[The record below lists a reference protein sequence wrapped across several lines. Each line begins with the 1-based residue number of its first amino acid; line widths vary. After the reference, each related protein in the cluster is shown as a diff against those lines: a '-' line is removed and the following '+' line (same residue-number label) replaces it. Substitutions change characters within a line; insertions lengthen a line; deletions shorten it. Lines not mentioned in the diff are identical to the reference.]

1 VAYKSGV
8 TTAAAAP
15 TQTLMGHSGPYRHDT
30 AVPIIFWWRDGKPQ
44 TRILPIDTTA
54 IAPTL
59 ANVVGVKAPGDLDG
73 TCMNIGYPGA
83 PNCKQ

>member
-1 VAYKSGV
+1 
-8 TTAAAAP
+8 
-15 TQTLMGHSGPYRHDT
+15 
-30 AVPIIFWWRDGKPQ
+30 VPIIFWWHDAKPQ

-59 ANVVGVKAPGDLDG
+59 ANIVGVKTPGDLDG
-73 TCMNIGYPGA
+73 TCMDIGYPGA